1 MAAALRYPLKRI
13 DESDDYLSIQILE
26 YIAPGFGG
34 ITAENLTVETSSAL
48 QYQNKQVLQTI
59 LLPIPQGLSDTSSV
73 GWGDDSLN
81 TAEAFAAK
89 EVSGAL
95 GSKNYVSALAKGFEN
110 AATALTNAAKTG
122 AGQDLVQSAFTA
134 KLVNS
139 LGGNTSGSGLLSR
152 ATGQVLNPHMELLFK
167 SVSLR
172 SFTFSFDFAP
182 RDADEAL
189 QVKQIIRSF
198 KQQMAP
204 KNQGKNGTPNGGAGG
219 VFIKSPSVFLLEYKT
234 GNRKHPFLNSFKP
247 MALTNMS
254 VNYAASGAYAT
265 YEDAT
270 PVHLQM
276 TIGFQELNPIYN
288 EDYDDIPLGN
298 GVGY

>member
-34 ITAENLTVETSSAL
+34 IDEKLQVETSSAL

-59 LLPIPQGLSDTSSV
+59 LLPMPQGLSDQSSV

-81 TAEAFAAK
+81 TAEAFGAAK
-89 EVSGAL
+89 ISGVL
-95 GSKNYVSALAKGFEN
+95 GSEDALKGGYD
-110 AATALTNAAKTG
+110 AIKSSVTALTNASKTG
-122 AGQDLVQSAFTA
+122 AAQKAVQSYFSSN
-134 KLVNS
+134 LVNS
-139 LGGNTSGSGLLSR
+139 LGGNTSASGLLSR

-198 KQQMAP
+198 KQQMSP
-204 KNQGKNGTPNGGAGG
+204 KNQAQNGSPNGGAGG
-219 VFIKSPSVFLLEYKT
+219 IFITSPSVFFLEYRT
-234 GNRKHPFLNSFKP
+234 GSKKHPFLNSFKP

-288 EDYDDIPLGN
+288 EDYDDISLDN